1 MFSLG
6 NKIDLCGRDSNIFGI
21 HLKKH
26 NICDFK
32 GLNTPGT
39 SKSRKGVRMQHLVS
53 VNAWLVSI
61 DNGVSLSNLKG
72 VFDLL
77 KKKQRVLHDNSSYTM
92 FDL

>member
-1 MFSLG
+1 MNFHQLLISVVRQSLFNSSLQKCNINIMFSLG

-53 VNAWLVSI
+53 VNA
-61 DNGVSLSNLKG
+61 
-72 VFDLL
+72 
-77 KKKQRVLHDNSSYTM
+77 
-92 FDL
+92 